1 MAEPR
6 QYTAGE
12 AVRLAGLVARTAA
25 VMARGGS
32 VTSVDRAITKL
43 QEEACAREAAQDKA
57 RAQEVQKKADEKTA
71 RRAARRFW

>member
-32 VTSVDRAITKL
+32 VGSVDRAITKL
-43 QEEACAREAAQDKA
+43 QEEACAREALQDKV
-57 RAQEVQKKADEKTA
+57 RAEAEQKKTDEKIA